1 MRPIDADALI
11 EILAEMQGR
20 CATKAALVQNSKIW
34 QQVKAMPTVDAQP
47 VRHGRWVYATTAESV
62 DYEYSC
68 SNCGYSN
75 FADVIQAW
83 DYCPHC
89 GAKMEGEGK

>member
-47 VRHGRWVYATTAESV
+47 VRHGKWKWWGSEFGYKCSECKAYV
-62 DYEYSC
+62 DDLRAGEEYK
-68 SNCGYSN
+68 
-75 FADVIQAW
+75 
-83 DYCPHC
+83 YCPYC
-89 GAKMEGEGK
+89 GAKMEEEE